1 MIMVRVVE
9 PGRHEFLAEPQPVP
23 LVGKTTSKRKP
34 DGSVN
39 VRWESN
45 IVGERMPDET
55 IVLRSAMYRGKC
67 SDATTGTAAVGS
79 WATYD
84 GPALGEGKGKLERI
98 VGRAWERSDEGR
110 AHSTFQCRGVGMH
123 PDMDV
128 FGVEEQVREWWPDEA
143 ERALRDFQSVC
154 AAMERTAEQ
163 KDSAGEDDAVEQVDG
178 EQDEEAAEA

>member
-1 MIMVRVVE
+1 
-9 PGRHEFLAEPQPVP
+9 
-23 LVGKTTSKRKP
+23 
-34 DGSVN
+34 
-39 VRWESN
+39 
-45 IVGERMPDET
+45 
-55 IVLRSAMYRGKC
+55 
-67 SDATTGTAAVGS
+67 
-79 WATYD
+79 
-84 GPALGEGKGKLERI
+84 
-98 VGRAWERSDEGR
+98 
-110 AHSTFQCRGVGMH
+110 MH